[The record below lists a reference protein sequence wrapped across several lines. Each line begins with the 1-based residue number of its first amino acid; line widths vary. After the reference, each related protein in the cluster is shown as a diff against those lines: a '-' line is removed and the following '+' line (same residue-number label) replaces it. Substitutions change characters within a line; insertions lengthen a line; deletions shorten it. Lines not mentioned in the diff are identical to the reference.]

1 MGVKQYIKHLLF
13 LSLLTFTASGKAT
26 ENLSIDDFL
35 KRVNEKNLSLKAAFA
50 DVDAAKAREAGFE
63 IPPPSL
69 GLIQVNIQGANSGG
83 FEFNQN
89 IPFPTKLKN
98 NQKAKKFET
107 LSKQAMLEG
116 SKTEVLAKA
125 RLLYVSLWLN
135 SERIKFL
142 NERKNAIQ
150 QHLKLSNASARSDSF
165 LKIHVLKAES
175 DLDLL
180 DNEILEQQQSL
191 REKQIQLSEISNGDP
206 TKFEFNLIAPQ
217 LSEIPILRSV
227 DEANQIR
234 AKFFTVESLKASE
247 SEAQSSWLPDL
258 SFRFKEMNATAMSPR
273 SSELMLGIS
282 LPFVFFWEPIAQ
294 TKSASAARL
303 KSEIELDQEK
313 LRVSSRKNSLLSKA
327 QSLKKQLELIQDKL
341 LPRAE
346 KRMRLVHNIAPRDV
360 ESLQDHREAMEAFPD
375 LKLKALV
382 LREQFEEVLA
392 ELTSYSSKGSP

>member
-1 MGVKQYIKHLLF
+1 M
-13 LSLLTFTASGKAT
+13 SLLTFTASSKAT

-35 KRVNEKNLSLKAAFA
+35 KRVNEKNLSLKAAIA
-50 DVDAAKAREAGFE
+50 DVDAAKARAVGFE

-69 GLIQVNIQGANSGG
+69 GLLQVNSQGGNSGG

-89 IPFPTKLKN
+89 IPFPTKLTS

-116 SKTEVLAKA
+116 SKIEVLAKA
-125 RLLYVSLWLN
+125 RLLYVSLWLIG
-135 SERIKFL
+135 ERIKFL
-142 NERKNAIQ
+142 NERKGAIQ

-191 REKQIQLSEISNGDP
+191 REKQIQLSEISDGDP
-206 TKFEFNLIAPQ
+206 TKFDFNLIAPQ
-217 LSEIPILRSV
+217 LSEIPNLRSV
-227 DEANQIR
+227 EETNQIR

-247 SEAQSSWLPDL
+247 SEAQSSWWPDL

-282 LPFVFFWEPIAQ
+282 LPFVFFWEPIAN
-294 TKSASAARL
+294 TKSSAAARL

-327 QSLKKQLELIQDKL
+327 QSLKKQLDLIQDKL

-392 ELTSYSSKGSP
+392 ELTSYSSKGSL